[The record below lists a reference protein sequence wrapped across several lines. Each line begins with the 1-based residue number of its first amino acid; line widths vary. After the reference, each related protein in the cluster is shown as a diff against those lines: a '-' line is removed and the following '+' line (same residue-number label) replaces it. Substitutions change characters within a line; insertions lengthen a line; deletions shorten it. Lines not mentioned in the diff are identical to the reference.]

1 MKTRPLGKSGLDV
14 SEICL
19 GTASFGSTIEK
30 QTSFDVMDFYFE
42 SGGKFIDTADIY
54 DNWTPGFHGGTAET
68 VIGQWFAE
76 KKNRKEI
83 ILTTKVRGRMWEG
96 EDGEGLSRKHIM
108 RACEDSLKRLKT
120 DYVDLYLSH
129 YPDENT
135 PIEETLSAMDDLRK
149 QGKVRNIGWSNLY
162 GSSLTGA
169 LEKSKS
175 AKLEAPVC
183 IQPYFN
189 LVDRRLFE
197 RNALPQA
204 QKEGLGVTPY
214 TPLVGGLL
222 AGRYRNESSE
232 KGNRIKE
239 LPDKLTDQNF
249 KIVDVLEEISKK
261 YEKSIAQIALGWLL
275 SHDWITAPIIG
286 ASRVEQVKDNLGAAG
301 FRLETEDKEKIDSL
315 TAWE

>member
-30 QTSFDVMDFYFE
+30 QPSFDVMDFYFE
-42 SGGKFIDTADIY
+42 SGGNFIDTADIY
-54 DNWTPGFHGGTAET
+54 NNWTPGFSGGTAET
-68 VIGQWFAE
+68 VIGQWFTE

-135 PIEETLSAMDDLRK
+135 PIEETLSAMDELRT
-149 QGKVRNIGWSNLY
+149 QGKVRNVGWSNLY
-162 GSSLTGA
+162 GKSLSAA
-169 LEKSKS
+169 LETGKDKGF
-175 AKLEAPVC
+175 APPVC

-189 LVDRRLFE
+189 LIDRNLFE
-197 RNALPQA
+197 KHALPQA
-204 QKEGLGVTPY
+204 KQEGLAVTPY
-214 TPLVGGLL
+214 TPLIGGLL
-222 AGRYRNESSE
+222 AGRYRDSSSDQ
-232 KGNRIKE
+232 GNRIKE
-239 LPDKLTDQNF
+239 LADKLNDKNF
-249 KIVDVLEEISKK
+249 KVVDELEKMAK
-261 YEKSIAQIALGWLL
+261 NYGKSIAQITLGWLL

-286 ASRVEQVKDNLGAAG
+286 ASRVEQAKDNLGAVG
-301 FRLETEDKEKIDSL
+301 FRLDPKDKEKIDSL